1 MNIKHSKYKNTGILF
16 ELLVRQVTAD
26 TLNGTDSA
34 ALKLIQK
41 FFVKSELGKEYKLYE
56 TLAKNTALTEGK
68 ANVMIQTLL
77 ETSKKLNRGILRRE
91 KYNLI
96 NEIKKSYNL
105 EEFFKTKLPHY
116 KTFAAFYTLA
126 EIQNTDVLVDAD
138 IIVNNKMTLLEHLST
153 SQIQTQQVEAEIL
166 REFQSYDK
174 DTRML
179 TYRILIEKFNG
190 KYSNLYDSQKEILR
204 QYINSVDS
212 TPVLKEFYNTK
223 VSEIKLALNELNSK
237 VTDKAVQIKIN
248 EVTNLINEL
257 DKNAKVSSDDIVN
270 ILQYCELYEELKT
283 ANETIKWNWIRR
295 RYS

>member
-16 ELLVRQVTAD
+16 ELLVRQVTSD
-26 TLNGTDSA
+26 TLNGTNSS

-56 TLAKNTALTEGK
+56 TLSKNTALTEGK

-77 ETSKKLNRGILRRE
+77 ETSKKLNRSSLRRE

-96 NEIKKSYNL
+96 NEIKKHYNL

-116 KTFAAFYTLA
+116 KTFAAFYMLT
-126 EIQNTDVLVDAD
+126 EIQNTDALVDAD

-153 SQIQTQQVEAEIL
+153 SQIQHKQVEAEIL

-174 DTRML
+174 DTRIL
-179 TYRILIEKFNG
+179 TYRILMEKFNG
-190 KYSNLYDSQKEILR
+190 KYSNLYESQKEILR

-223 VSEIKLALNELNSK
+223 VVEVKSALTELNTK

-248 EVTNLINEL
+248 EVTNLITEL
-257 DKNAKVSSDDIVN
+257 DKNAKVSSEDIVN
-270 ILQYCELYEELKT
+270 ILQYFELYEELKA
-283 ANETIKWNWIRR
+283 ANETIK
-295 RYS
+295 

>member
-16 ELLVRQVTAD
+16 ELLVRQVTSD
-26 TLNGTDSA
+26 TLNGTNSA

-41 FFVKSELGKEYKLYE
+41 FFVKSELGREYKLYE

-77 ETSKKLNRGILRRE
+77 ETSKKLNKSTLRRE

-96 NEIKKSYNL
+96 NEIKKHYNL

-116 KTFAAFYTLA
+116 KTFAAFYTLT
-126 EIQNTDVLVDAD
+126 EVQNTDVLVDAD
-138 IIVNNKMTLLEHLST
+138 VIVSNKMTLLEHLST
-153 SQIQTQQVEAEIL
+153 SQIKTEKVEAEIL

-179 TYRILIEKFNG
+179 TYRILMEKFNG
-190 KYSNLYDSQKEILR
+190 KYSNLYESQKEILR

-212 TPVLKEFYNTK
+212 TPVLKEFYNSK
-223 VSEIKLALNELNSK
+223 VVEIKTALNELNTK

-248 EVTNLINEL
+248 EVANLITEL
-257 DKNAKVSSDDIVN
+257 DKNAKVSSEDIVN
-270 ILQYCELYEELKT
+270 ILQYFELYEELKS
-283 ANETIKWNWIRR
+283 ANETTK
-295 RYS
+295 

>member
-26 TLNGTDSA
+26 TLNGSNSP
-34 ALKLIQK
+34 ALNIIQK

-56 TLAKNTALTEGK
+56 TLVKNTSLTEGR

-77 ETSKKLNRGILRRE
+77 ETSKKLNKGTLRRE

-96 NEIKKSYNL
+96 NEIKKHYNL

-116 KTFAAFYTLA
+116 KTFAAFYTLS

-153 SQIQTQQVEAEIL
+153 SQIKTEVVEAEVL

-179 TYRILIEKFNG
+179 TYRILMEKFNG
-190 KYSNLYDSQKEILR
+190 KYTNLHESQKEILR

-223 VSEIKLALNELNSK
+223 VVEVKTALDELNSK
-237 VTDKAVQIKIN
+237 ISDKAVQIKIN
-248 EVTNLINEL
+248 EVTNLITEL
-257 DKNAKVSSDDIVN
+257 DKTAKVSSEDIVN
-270 ILQYCELYEELKT
+270 ILQYFELYEELKT
-283 ANETIKWNWIRR
+283 AHETSK
-295 RYS
+295 